1 MEWKLKDLLEK
12 DSREKQVETIVRHSA
27 SLSTR
32 RTTKGV
38 SNVSKTGKTSRPLAF
53 NNLEIETQNTE
64 AALSLKK
71 KKKTRLLRGRKISS
85 EIE

>member
-1 MEWKLKDLLEK
+1 METKRFIRK

-38 SNVSKTGKTSRPLAF
+38 SYVSKTGKISRPLAF
-53 NNLEIETQNTE
+53 NNLESVIQNIA

-71 KKKTRLLRGRKISS
+71 PNKLRLLRDRKIFS